1 MDEELA
7 FGKYPRTETSLVLPL
22 VVHCLRQQE
31 HEGHF
36 CGGQE
41 FPVTMRYKGIKGC
54 KFPLYYLNIEKKFA
68 WIGRLRNILILMTK
82 DK

>member
-7 FGKYPRTETSLVLPL
+7 SGKYPRTETSLVLPL

-41 FPVTMRYKGIKGC
+41 FPVTIRYIRDLEDIKS
-54 KFPLYYLNIEKKFA
+54 KKE
-68 WIGRLRNILILMTK
+68 NNSESV
-82 DK
+82 